1 MTRLPRPRYTVMAD
15 CGVGEFLW
23 IALDQEEGRVGG
35 NLLSLMNEPEDQE
48 LMSDGLF
55 YKFVDWAKEYMA
67 GEPED
72 LSILWDI
79 DWESF
84 NRRGLEL
91 TAMLQE
97 ELGDGADVQYLPPDI
112 HL

>member
-1 MTRLPRPRYTVMAD
+1 MAD

-23 IALDQEEGRVGG
+23 IALEEEDGRAGA
-35 NLLSLMNEPEDQE
+35 NLLSLMDKPDDCD

-55 YKFVDWAKEYMA
+55 AKFEDWAKEYMA
-67 GEPED
+67 GQPKD
-72 LSILWDI
+72 WSLSWNI
-79 DWESF
+79 DWQSF

-97 ELGDGADVQYLPPDI
+97 ELGNNADVQYLPPESQPSAT
-112 HL
+112 